1 MNQGASFSANCAY
14 FCAFGAAVA
23 SLFSIAV
30 CHTLLALS
38 VAALLFSPLR
48 LRLPFFWKPLAA
60 FMVWTVVSVAA
71 SASPAD
77 GRAQLRKFY
86 VYLLVLV
93 LFSALPG
100 LVAARRLLLI
110 LAGIGIASGLKGLF
124 QFQQKSELARMQGM
138 DFYQFYVGDRI
149 TGFMSHW
156 MTFAGEM
163 MIVLLVLGA
172 FLFFS
177 RRPVRALP
185 AWLAGG
191 AIVGAA
197 IVLGFTR
204 SIWAATAAG
213 ALYLLWFWRRWTVLI
228 LPVVAAAAFFLAPEP
243 VRERIRSA
251 YRPDQRLDSN
261 LHRDVLRRVGWRM
274 ILDHPLTG
282 VGPEHVERRLP
293 SYVPSEV
300 RPLFRDWWYGHLHN
314 IYVHY
319 AAERGLPA
327 LAALLSFFG
336 MLLTSFIRALRRLP
350 AGPGDERFILHA
362 ALAVTLGILV
372 CGWWELNLGDSE
384 VLTAFLAVVTCG
396 AIAAEAAPLPVA
408 DSPAPEQIR
417 AGHAA

>member
-1 MNQGASFSANCAY
+1 MNQGSRFAADCAY
-14 FCAFGAAVA
+14 FCAFGAAVS
-23 SLFSIAV
+23 SLFSIAF
-30 CHTLLALS
+30 CHTLLALAL
-38 VAALLFSPLR
+38 AALLISPLR
-48 LRLPFFWKPLAA
+48 LRLPSFWRPLAA
-60 FMVWTVVSVAA
+60 FMVWTLVSVAA

-100 LVAARRLLLI
+100 VPAARRLLLI

-124 QFQQKSELARMQGM
+124 QFQQKFEAARAQGK

-163 MIVLLVLGA
+163 MIVFLVLGA

-177 RRPVRALP
+177 RRPVGALP
-185 AWLAGG
+185 AWLFGG
-191 AIVGAA
+191 AIVAA
-197 IVLGFTR
+197 AVVLGFTR
-204 SIWAATAAG
+204 SVWAATAAG
-213 ALYLLWFWRRWTVLI
+213 VFYLLLFWRRWAVLI
-228 LPVVAAAAFFLAPEP
+228 IPVVAAASFFLAPAP

-261 LHRDVLRRVGWRM
+261 LHRDVLRRAGWRM

-282 VGPEHVERRLP
+282 VGPEHVERYLP
-293 SYVPSEV
+293 NYAPPEV
-300 RPLFRDWWYGHLHN
+300 RPLLRDWWYGHLHN

-327 LAALLSFFG
+327 LAALLWFFG
-336 MLLTSFIRALRRLP
+336 MILASFIRSLRRLP
-350 AGPGDERFILHA
+350 SGPGDERFILHA
-362 ALAVTLGILV
+362 AIAVTVGILV
-372 CGWWELNLGDSE
+372 GGWWELNLGDSE

-396 AIAAEAAPLPVA
+396 AIAAEAVPQ
-408 DSPAPEQIR
+408 PARAQEQIH